1 MERTTR
7 SPALVVELVKHKSH
21 FPSGRGE
28 LRHSHATAPFAC
40 LLLNCVSVSS
50 CSCLISMSPR
60 PHVGR

>member
-28 LRHSHATAPFAC
+28 LRHSHAATPFAC
-40 LLLNCVSVSS
+40 LLFGCGLTSSSS
-50 CSCLISMSPR
+50 CFI
-60 PHVGR
+60 